1 MGSFEW
7 FVSIVVIAL
16 LASLSHRLD
25 KISNTLKTQGSQIDE
40 LVRKL
45 SKPN

>member
-16 LASLSHRLD
+16 LASVSHRLD
-25 KISNTLKTQGSQIDE
+25 KISNTLKKQGEQLDQLIRDPN
-40 LVRKL
+40 
-45 SKPN
+45 KPE